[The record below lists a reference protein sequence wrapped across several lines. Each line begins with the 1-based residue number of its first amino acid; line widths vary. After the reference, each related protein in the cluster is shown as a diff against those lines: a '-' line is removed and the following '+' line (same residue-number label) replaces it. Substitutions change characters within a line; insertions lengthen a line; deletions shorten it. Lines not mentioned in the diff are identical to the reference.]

1 VDPLTHTL
9 AAVLI
14 GRAVFGRLAPGTVIL
29 LAAGA
34 NLPDLDLLAGAAG
47 LGSYLSHRGPAH
59 SFILAPVLALALTG
73 AVALFQP
80 HGVAWRTAWP
90 AAFAGV
96 LSNPLLDALTPHGVQ
111 LLWPFTGGYFHLDLA
126 ASIDLW
132 IWAILLFGLL
142 WPWFSRLVSSEI
154 GERAGT
160 GRGAAIAAL
169 ALFTAYCGGR
179 YLLHERA
186 LAILESHLYHGEIP
200 RTVAALPAPVNPFRW
215 VGVVEGRTFSLHLNL
230 NLLEEFDPLKPGTVI
245 NYKVFEK
252 DAADAG
258 LQQ

>member
-14 GRAVFGRLAPGTVIL
+14 GRAGFKRLARSNLIL

-47 LGSYLSHRGPAH
+47 LGSYLNHRGPAH
-59 SFILAPVLALALTG
+59 SLLLAPALALALA
-73 AVALFQP
+73 AVAALFRP
-80 HGVAWRTAWP
+80 RGFAWRSAWP
-90 AAFAGV
+90 AALAGV

-111 LLWPFTGGYFHLDLA
+111 LLWPLTGRAFHLDLA
-126 ASIDLW
+126 ASIDVW

-154 GERAGT
+154 GERAGS

-169 ALFTAYCGGR
+169 ALVAAYTGGR

-200 RTVAALPAPVNPFRW
+200 RQVAALPVPANPLRW
-215 VGVVEGRTFSLHLNL
+215 VGVVEGRAFSLRLNV
-230 NLLEEFDPLKPGTVI
+230 NLREEFDPQKPGTII
-245 NYKVFEK
+245 NYRVFEESG
-252 DAADAG
+252 AATSSPE
-258 LQQ
+258 